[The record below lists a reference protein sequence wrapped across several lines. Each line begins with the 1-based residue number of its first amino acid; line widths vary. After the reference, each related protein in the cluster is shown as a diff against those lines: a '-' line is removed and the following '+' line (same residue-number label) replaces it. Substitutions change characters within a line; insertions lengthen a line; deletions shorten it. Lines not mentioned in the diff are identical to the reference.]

1 MFTSQNEWVNNLGYF
16 HILGRKE
23 VTNHLP
29 KMYGQCIK
37 LFLTSSNE

>member
-23 VTNHLP
+23 VTNHLQITFP
-29 KMYGQCIK
+29 KCMDNVLNY
-37 LFLTSSNE
+37 F